1 MGADTDDDSFDS
13 PGNDSGEE
21 GGVPAKKKDDR
32 RATASPTTIGALMD
46 DLGIAAD
53 DGEVRVGVGRVV
65 LCCVVGGGWHFSV
78 VLS

>member
-1 MGADTDDDSFDS
+1 MDMDDADTDDDSFDS
-13 PGNDSGEE
+13 PGDGNGNDSGEE
-21 GGVPAKKKDDR
+21 GRVRVPARKDDR

-65 LCCVVGGGWHFSV
+65 GEG
-78 VLS
+78 